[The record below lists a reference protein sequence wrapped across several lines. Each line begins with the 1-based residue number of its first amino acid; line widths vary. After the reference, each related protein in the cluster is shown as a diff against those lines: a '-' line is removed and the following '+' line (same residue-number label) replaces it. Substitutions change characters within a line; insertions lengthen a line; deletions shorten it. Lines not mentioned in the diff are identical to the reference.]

1 MNEKMKILE
10 MVEKGTI
17 SPEDAAKLLSAT
29 EKSPS
34 FSAVNGKN
42 HGKPA
47 MFRIRIIS
55 SDGDKVNV
63 QIPLEF
69 AKIAMRSKKQGI
81 LLSHAKL
88 NEMNMDIDWDL
99 IMKMIDDGV
108 MGELVNIESAEGDIV
123 KITIE

>member
-10 MVEKGTI
+10 MLEKGTI
-17 SPEDAAKLLSAT
+17 TPEEAADLLSALET
-29 EKSPS
+29 SEISVFKTSSQPS
-34 FSAVNGKN
+34 AR
-42 HGKPA
+42 
-47 MFRIRIIS
+47 MFKIQIIS

-69 AKIAMRSKKQGI
+69 AKIAMRSQKQGL

-88 NEMNMDIDWDL
+88 NNMNVDVDWDL

-108 MGELVNIESAEGDIV
+108 IGELVNIESADGDIV
-123 KITIE
+123 RIVIE